1 MITMNNEPE
10 GIKELFL
17 QFDLA
22 RIFIAEEEE
31 EEEEEEPGIVVSL
44 RDITERKRVEEALR
58 ESEERYRSLVE
69 SSDDPIYIIDRN
81 LKYLFA
87 NEKLLSRFGKSLD
100 EVVGQ
105 EYIKFHYPEG
115 TQEFSA
121 KVEQVYK
128 FGRPV
133 SYGHKSQ
140 RDGRDFLRTLSPVM
154 DSETGKTIAITVI
167 SKDTTE
173 LKQVVEELKSA
184 HEYARNLIDSSLD
197 MIIAVDK
204 ERRIVEFNK
213 AAEETFGYD
222 KAEVLGKHIDIL
234 YADPAEGLKTHN
246 ITRTT
251 GRFSAEIM
259 NKRKN
264 GGLFSAFLSASV
276 LRDASGEFLGIM
288 GVSRDITKV
297 KQAEKEKEALQ
308 DQLFQSQKVEAIGK
322 LASGIAHDFNNILT
336 IILGHS
342 QLASDRLDE
351 DNPIRKDL
359 EKIKGAGE
367 RAAILTR
374 QLLIFSRKQVLE
386 PKILDLNVLVTDVE
400 KMLGRLLG
408 EDIELITVLESK
420 LTQVKADRGQIEQV
434 LINLVFN
441 ARDAMPDGGRISIQT
456 QNVTIDKDVHKII
469 PESVPGKFV
478 QLTVEDTG
486 IGIDEEILS
495 HIFEPFFSTKKS
507 GEGTGLGLS
516 VVYDIVKQHNGW
528 INVYSEPGRGSTFK
542 FYLPAILAE
551 PEEEIKEAV
560 SIETLKGSGERILL
574 VEDELDVRQF
584 AVTVLREYG
593 YIVFDVGSVKEAQR
607 VFEDEECN
615 FDLVFSD
622 VVLPDQTGLQLVD
635 DLLVQKPAIR
645 VLLSSGYS
653 DHKSQW
659 SEIKKSRFRFL
670 QKPYTVTDLLNSIKE
685 VIQEEVS

>member
-1 MITMNNEPE
+1 MNNEPE

-22 RIFIAEEEE
+22 RIFIAE

-69 SSDDPIYIIDRN
+69 SSDDPIYIIGRN

-133 SYGHKSQ
+133 SYEHKSQ

-167 SKDTTE
+167 SKDITE

-184 HEYARNLIDSSLD
+184 HEYARNLINSSLD

-204 ERRIVEFNK
+204 ERRIIEFNK

-234 YADPAEGLKTHN
+234 YADPAEGLKTHT
-246 ITRTT
+246 ITRRT

-264 GGLFSAFLSASV
+264 GELFPSFLSASI
-276 LRDASGEFLGIM
+276 LRDKSSAFLGVM
-288 GVSRDITKV
+288 GVSRDITRL
-297 KQAEKEKEALQ
+297 KQSEKERENLQ
-308 DQLFQSQKVEAIGK
+308 AQLLQSQKVEAIGK
-322 LASGIAHDFNNILT
+322 LASGIAHDFNNLLT
-336 IILGHS
+336 IILGYS
-342 QLASDRLDE
+342 QLASDRLE
-351 DNPIRKDL
+351 EGNPIRKDI

-367 RAAILTR
+367 RAAILIR
-374 QLLIFSRKQVLE
+374 QLLIFSRKQVLK
-386 PKILDLNVLVTDVE
+386 PKILDLNVVVSDVE
-400 KMLGRLLG
+400 KMLGRLIG
-408 EDIELITVLESK
+408 EDIEFITVLESK
-420 LTQVKADRGQIEQV
+420 LNQVKADRGQIEQV
-434 LINLVFN
+434 LINLVVN
-441 ARDAMPDGGRISIQT
+441 ARDAMPEGGRISIQT
-456 QNVTIDKDVHKII
+456 QNVTFDKDVCKIN
-469 PESVPGKFV
+469 PESMPGKFV
-478 QLTVEDTG
+478 CVNIKDTG
-486 IGIDEEILS
+486 FGIRKKILN

-516 VVYDIVKQHNGW
+516 VVYGIVKQHGGW

-542 FYLPAILAE
+542 FYLPAILAA
-551 PEEEIKEAV
+551 PEEEVEKAV
-560 SIETLKGSGERILL
+560 SIETLKGSDERILL
-574 VEDELDVRQF
+574 VEDEEDVRQF

-593 YIVFDVGSVKEAQR
+593 YIVFDVASGKDAQR
-607 VFEDEECN
+607 VFENENGN

-622 VVLPDQTGLQLVD
+622 VVLPDKTGLQLVD
-635 DLLVQKPAIR
+635 EMLLVKPDLR

-653 DHKSQW
+653 NHKSQW
-659 SEIKKSRFRFL
+659 AEIKKRRLQFL
-670 QKPYTVTDLLNSIKE
+670 QKPYGVSDLLKSIKE
-685 VIQEEVS
+685 MIPKEVS

>member
-1 MITMNNEPE
+1 MNNEPE

-22 RIFIAEEEE
+22 RIFIAEEE

-69 SSDDPIYIIDRN
+69 SSDDPIYIIGRN

-133 SYGHKSQ
+133 SYEHKSQ

-167 SKDTTE
+167 SKDITE

-184 HEYARNLIDSSLD
+184 HEYARNLINSSLD

-204 ERRIVEFNK
+204 ERRIIEFNK

-234 YADPAEGLKTHN
+234 YADPAEGLKTHT
-246 ITRTT
+246 ITRRT

-264 GGLFSAFLSASV
+264 GELFPSFLSASI
-276 LRDASGEFLGIM
+276 LRDKSSAFLGVM
-288 GVSRDITKV
+288 GVSRDITRL
-297 KQAEKEKEALQ
+297 KQSEKERENLQ
-308 DQLFQSQKVEAIGK
+308 AQLLQSQKVEAIGK
-322 LASGIAHDFNNILT
+322 LASGIAHDFNNLLT
-336 IILGHS
+336 IILGYS
-342 QLASDRLDE
+342 KLASDRLDE
-351 DNPIRKDL
+351 GNPIRKYL

-367 RAAILTR
+367 RAAMLIR
-374 QLLIFSRKQVLE
+374 QLLIFSRKQVLK
-386 PKILDLNVLVTDVE
+386 PKVLDLNVVVTDVE
-400 KMLGRLLG
+400 KMLGRLIG

-420 LTQVKADRGQIEQV
+420 LNQVKADQGQIEQV
-434 LINLVFN
+434 LINLVVN
-441 ARDAMPDGGRISIQT
+441 ARDAMPEGGRINIQT
-456 QNVTIDKDVHKII
+456 HNVTFDKDVRKII
-469 PESVPGKFV
+469 PESMPGKFV

-486 IGIDEEILS
+486 IGMDEDILS
-495 HIFEPFFSTKKS
+495 HIIEPFFTTKK
-507 GEGTGLGLS
+507 EGTGLGLA
-516 VVYDIVKQHNGW
+516 VVHGIVKQHRGW
-528 INVYSEPGRGSTFK
+528 INIYSEPGRGSTFK
-542 FYLPAILAE
+542 VYLPAILAE

-560 SIETLKGSGERILL
+560 SVETLRGNGERILL

-584 AVTVLREYG
+584 AATALREYG
-593 YIVFDVGSVKEAQR
+593 YVVFEVASVKEAQR
-607 VFEDEECN
+607 VFEEENHN

-622 VVLPDQTGLQLVD
+622 VILPDKTGLQLVD
-635 DLLVQKPAIR
+635 EMLLVKPNLR
-645 VLLSSGYS
+645 LLLSSGYS
-653 DHKSQW
+653 DYKSRY
-659 SEIKKSRFRFL
+659 SEIKKRRFRFL
-670 QKPYTVTDLLNSIKE
+670 QKPYGVIELLKSIKE
-685 VIQEEVS
+685 VIQKEVS